1 MLKTKNVVITS
12 IALIAAL
19 IVTCIANHVNN
30 KAQPAMINSADYPS
44 IIIDAGHGGFDG
56 GAVANGIIEKDINLA
71 ISLNLRDMLTSSGF
85 KVIMIREE
93 DISVHDPAANTTRTK
108 KNTDLNNR
116 LKVINDNKDAIFVSI
131 HQNMYTESK
140 YSGAQVFYSP
150 NNSSSKALAQILQD
164 TIKGQLQNDN
174 TRQIKQATDALY
186 LLYNAQIPAVMVE
199 CGFLSNPEEAAKLKT
214 SEYQQQ
220 MSFAIMSGILTY
232 CSSGE

>member
-1 MLKTKNVVITS
+1 
-12 IALIAAL
+12 
-19 IVTCIANHVNN
+19 
-30 KAQPAMINSADYPS
+30 MINSADYPS

-131 HQNMYTESK
+131 HQNMYTGK
-140 YSGAQVFYSP
+140 QIQRRAGVL
-150 NNSSSKALAQILQD
+150 LA
-164 TIKGQLQNDN
+164 
-174 TRQIKQATDALY
+174 
-186 LLYNAQIPAVMVE
+186 E
-199 CGFLSNPEEAAKLKT
+199 
-214 SEYQQQ
+214 
-220 MSFAIMSGILTY
+220 
-232 CSSGE
+232 